1 LKLHGVKTFNIRV
14 VTCHSRQHVKTWQ
27 KLERALLLKFREQY
41 GDVPKLNKHGKR
53 MRLRDEFEMFSEVRL
68 RNVIVTIGAPARPVR
83 RRVT

>member
-1 LKLHGVKTFNIRV
+1 MTASRRLNISVAPDEALTVTRV
-14 VTCHSRQHVKTWQ
+14 S
-27 KLERALLLKFREQY
+27 Y